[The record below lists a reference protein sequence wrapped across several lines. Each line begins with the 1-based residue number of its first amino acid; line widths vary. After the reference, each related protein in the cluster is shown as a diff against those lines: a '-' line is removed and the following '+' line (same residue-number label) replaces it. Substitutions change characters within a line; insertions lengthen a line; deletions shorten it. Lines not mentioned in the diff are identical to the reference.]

1 MRRRLPWA
9 LTLPLAFAGS
19 WLAHVIGRAMTAASI
34 DGSGATEQL
43 EGTTTA
49 HGGASTL
56 GVAAGL
62 APFAAVALIVL
73 AARLWTKSTRRQWR
87 GARPGWFLLLPA
99 LAYLTGEFLERL
111 MNAGAGR

>member
-1 MRRRLPWA
+1 MRRRSPWA
-9 LTLPLAFAGS
+9 LTLPLTFAGS
-19 WLAHVIGRAMTAASI
+19 WLAHVIGRAASI
-34 DGSGATEQL
+34 HGSGATEQL

-111 MNAGAGR
+111 MNGGAGR

>member
-49 HGGASTL
+49 HGEASTL

-62 APFAAVALIVL
+62 AP
-73 AARLWTKSTRRQWR
+73 SPQS
-87 GARPGWFLLLPA
+87 P
-99 LAYLTGEFLERL
+99 
-111 MNAGAGR
+111 